1 MQHNSQFL
9 EEYNDFKQNFFSVL
23 DKLDYKKLDTL
34 IKKLIHIRKN
44 SGRLFLA
51 GMGGSAA
58 NASHAS
64 NDFRKICGINA
75 ICLTDNISEFSARI
89 NDEDQDEIFV
99 NIIKIHEINQ
109 NDLVIVLSVGGG
121 SLENNTSINLVKLL
135 KYAKSKSTNT
145 CSITGKSK
153 CLVKQYSDIFIDF
166 NLDKNEMIT
175 PLAESLQVYL
185 WHFICSNEKLMMN
198 KTKW

>member
-1 MQHNSQFL
+1 MA
-9 EEYNDFKQNFFSVL
+9 
-23 DKLDYKKLDTL
+23 DY
-34 IKKLIHIRKN
+34 
-44 SGRLFLA
+44 SWLA
-51 GMGGSAA
+51 WGSAA

-135 KYAKSKSTNT
+135 SMRSLNLQ
-145 CSITGKSK
+145 I
-153 CLVKQYSDIFIDF
+153 LVQLLE
-166 NLDKNEMIT
+166 NQN
-175 PLAESLQVYL
+175 A
-185 WHFICSNEKLMMN
+185 
-198 KTKW
+198 

>member
-1 MQHNSQFL
+1 LQDNSQSL
-9 EEYNDFKQNFFSVL
+9 EKYNNFKKNFNYVL
-23 DKLDYKKLDTL
+23 DKINFNELNHL
-34 IKKLIHIRKN
+34 INKLIHIREN
-44 SGRLFLA
+44 SGRVFLA

-58 NASHAS
+58 NASHAT

-109 NDLVIVLSVGGG
+109 NDLVIILSVGGG
-121 SLENNTSINLVKLL
+121 SLENKTSINLVKLL
-135 KYAKSKSTNT
+135 EYAKSKSTNT
-145 CSITGKSK
+145 CSFTGKSK
-153 CLVKQYSDIFIDF
+153 CLAKQYSDIFIDF
-166 NLDKNEMIT
+166 NLDNNKMIT

-185 WHFICSNEKLMMN
+185 WHFICTNEKLMLN